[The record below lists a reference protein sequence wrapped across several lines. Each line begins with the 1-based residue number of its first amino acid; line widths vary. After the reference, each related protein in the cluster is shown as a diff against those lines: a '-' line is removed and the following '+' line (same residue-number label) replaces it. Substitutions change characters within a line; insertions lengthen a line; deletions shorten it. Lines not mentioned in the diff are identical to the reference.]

1 MPQTHFIMSCIE
13 YLYATLSGILGAAVG
28 LSELASR
35 YNSFHKVFEEGDSWL
50 YMGLNFGAGFV
61 IYCIVQM
68 YGIDLGPLKTHAIG
82 RIIVCGLG
90 AMAILRSSFFSFK
103 DSSGK
108 SVDVGPSALIA
119 VFLKVSETEFDRKIS
134 SLNMQKVAGIVTGLK
149 FLSASKDLPIL
160 VLGSMRVL
168 SADEQKQI
176 ADDISKLINDNTITT
191 EIKNVALGLI
201 LIKYTGEQLL
211 TEAVKTL
218 KSKYATIYKIISQI
232 KPVIV

>member
-1 MPQTHFIMSCIE
+1 MSCTE
-13 YLYATLSGILGAAVG
+13 YWYAALSGLLGAAVG

-35 YNSFHKVFEEGDSWL
+35 YNSFYKVFKDGDSWL
-50 YMGLNFGAGFV
+50 YMGLNFGAALV
-61 IYCIVQM
+61 IYCIVQT
-68 YGIDLGPLKTHAIG
+68 YGIDLGPLKAHAIG
-82 RIIVCGLG
+82 RIIACGLG
-90 AMAILRSSFFSFK
+90 AMAILRSSFFTFK

-134 SLNMQKVAGIVTGLK
+134 TINIQKVGGIVTGLK
-149 FLSASKDLPIL
+149 FLSASKDLPVL

-168 SADEQKQI
+168 SDGEQKQI

-201 LIKYTGEQLL
+201 LIKYTGEKLL
-211 TEAVKTL
+211 AESVATL
-218 KSKYATIYKIISQI
+218 KSKYASIDQIISQI
-232 KPVIV
+232 KPVVV